1 MHVSEGSNKSMRKVA
16 LTSLAGTSIEWYDF
30 FLYGTAA
37 AVIFPKAFFPQDLPA
52 MVLLIISFSTFAVG
66 FIARPVGWRDFWPFW
81 RSHWP

>member
-52 MVLLIISFSTFAVG
+52 MVLLQVLP
-66 FIARPVGWRDFWPFW
+66 ARSSRMIWGLSGSQLPTD
-81 RSHWP
+81 